1 MMSPKRIWNE
11 SDDDMSTVSLS
22 DGLESE
28 EEMPSPEKMRNG
40 NDEKTLRVS
49 NVDIF
54 SSLELEDGKSSKDID
69 ASL

>member
-22 DGLESE
+22 DELESE
-28 EEMPSPEKMRNG
+28 KEMPSPEKMRNG

-54 SSLELEDGKSSKDID
+54 SSLEL
-69 ASL
+69 